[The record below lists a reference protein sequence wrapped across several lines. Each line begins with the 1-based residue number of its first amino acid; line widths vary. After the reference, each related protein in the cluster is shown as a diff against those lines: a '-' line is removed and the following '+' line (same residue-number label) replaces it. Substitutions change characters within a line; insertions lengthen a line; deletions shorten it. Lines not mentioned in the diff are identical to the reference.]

1 MILARSYSGG
11 VSGITCFIIVLSRR
25 SSQLKKPYGEQPRTI
40 SRQIY
45 TLLPSG
51 HLIKINHT
59 LGSRSLPRARLA
71 LPAAPAPVRQRRQKT
86 KTGVGSTSAPLG
98 HLPRC
103 VPARPGPLEIE
114 AAKVTGHVHHLADE
128 EQARHCLCLHRFRR
142 QAIGIDAAESYFGLV
157 VAERAGGFHLPV
169 MQ

>member
-25 SSQLKKPYGEQPRTI
+25 SSQLKKPYGEQPRTNLTPNLYAPAI
-40 SRQIY
+40 RPFDKNQSY
-45 TLLPSG
+45 
-51 HLIKINHT
+51 
-59 LGSRSLPRARLA
+59 ARLA
-71 LPAAPAPVRQRRQKT
+71 KPATRQAAPAPGRRRRQKT

-114 AAKVTGHVHHLADE
+114 AAKGTGHVHHLADE

-157 VAERAGGFHLPV
+157 VAQRAGGFHLSLIH
-169 MQ
+169 